1 MGRTSGRIVQF
12 TIRRIVVRELQFQN
26 NTAPVTDM
34 GLRIRPCSYLQ
45 RIRTREN

>member
-1 MGRTSGRIVQF
+1 MGGTSGRIVQF

-34 GLRIRPCSYLQ
+34 GLWVRARS
-45 RIRTREN
+45 